1 MELNLGDFLLREWPG
16 ILVFIISA
24 LGVWLTIKQTVW
36 CWPVSLIAVIVSIVI
51 LYDARLYGDM
61 ALQIFYF
68 FAGIYGWVYWEKNK
82 DQVFKV
88 TSINRNLVPVLIGIT
103 LLQAVAYYYLLVY
116 FKGDRPLLDGTLTA
130 CSLTITYMMTK
141 KWIENWLLW
150 VFIDAAYVLLFCL
163 KEMWFFAATNLLM
176 AIIAYFGWLKWRR
189 ELSIK

>member
-1 MELNLGDFLLREWPG
+1 MGDFLLREWPG
-16 ILVFIISA
+16 IVVFIISA

-36 CWPVSLIAVIVSIVI
+36 CWPVSLVAVVVSIVI

-68 FAGIYGWVYWEKNK
+68 FAGIYGWIYWEKNK
-82 DQVFKV
+82 NQVFKV
-88 TSINRNLVPVLIGIT
+88 TSIDRSLIPILIGVTVFQGI
-103 LLQAVAYYYLLVY
+103 AYYYLLVY
-116 FKGDRPLLDGTLTA
+116 FKGDRPLLDGVLTA

-141 KWIENWLLW
+141 KWVENWLLW

-176 AIIAYFGWLKWRR
+176 AIIAYFGWLKWRK
-189 ELSIK
+189 ELSLK